1 VLAFDILLFGL
12 LLALLAAGA
21 LGLWATL
28 RRPPA
33 SPALQALGEGRFAA
47 ALAAARTDAR
57 AGRDELY
64 AAAIAAKQ
72 LLELD
77 RARALL
83 ERILARDPRD
93 GEAWLESGLTA
104 AYAGDLAAAELAFA
118 KVEPLRS
125 DLLESLT
132 LHRAWLA
139 LRRDDL
145 QTARRLFSEIE
156 APLENKL
163 RSDLGS
169 GEPLFAEWFLQAA
182 ALWRAAGDGERA
194 EWARR
199 EGRASASESRL
210 AAVIEPDE
218 PGAAGHPPLQ

>member
-1 VLAFDILLFGL
+1 MLSFAGLLLAL

-21 LGLWATL
+21 FGLRAVL
-28 RRPPA
+28 RRPPE
-33 SPALQALGEGRFAA
+33 SLALRALGEGRFAA
-47 ALAAARTDAR
+47 ALAAARTDAG

-64 AAAIAAKQ
+64 AAAVAARH

-83 ERILARDPRD
+83 ARVLARDAGD
-93 GEAWLESGLTA
+93 GEAWLESGLAA
-104 AYAGDLAAAELAFA
+104 AYAGDWDGAESAFA
-118 KVEPLRS
+118 RVESLRS

-139 LRRDDL
+139 LRRGDAPA
-145 QTARRLFSEIE
+145 ARRLFGEVE

-182 ALWRAAGDGERA
+182 LLWQAAGDDERA
-194 EWARR
+194 AWAWR
-199 EGRASASESRL
+199 EGLASAPESRL
-210 AAVIEPDE
+210 AEVVSDAE
-218 PGAAGHPPLQ
+218 PPLQ

>member
-1 VLAFDILLFGL
+1 V
-12 LLALLAAGA
+12 LLAAGA

-28 RRPPA
+28 RQPAA
-33 SPALQALGEGRFAA
+33 SPALQALGQGRFAA

-64 AAAIAAKQ
+64 AAAVAAKH

-77 RARALL
+77 RARTFLD
-83 ERILARDPRD
+83 RILAQDSGD
-93 GEAWLESGLTA
+93 GEAWLESGLVA
-104 AYAGDLAAAELAFA
+104 AYAGDLAAAGRAFS

-139 LRRDDL
+139 LR
-145 QTARRLFSEIE
+145 QGETGAARRLFGEVE

-182 ALWRAAGDGERA
+182 ALWRAAGDEERA
-194 EWARR
+194 EWAQR
-199 EGRASASESRL
+199 EGQASAPESRL
-210 AAVIEPDE
+210 GEVMAADL
-218 PGAAGHPPLQ
+218 AQPPLQ

>member
-1 VLAFDILLFGL
+1 MSFETLLVILLL
-12 LLALLAAGA
+12 VLLAAGA
-21 LGLWATL
+21 LGLWVTL
-28 RRPPA
+28 RQPSG
-33 SPALQALGEGRFAA
+33 SPALQALGKGHFAA
-47 ALAAARTDAR
+47 ALEAARTDAR

-64 AAAIAAKQ
+64 AGAVAAKH

-77 RARALL
+77 RARLL
-83 ERILARDPRD
+83 LDRILARDPAD
-93 GEAWLESGLTA
+93 GEAWLERGLVA
-104 AYAGDLAAAELAFA
+104 AYAGDLEAADRAFA

-139 LRRDDL
+139 LRRGDSPA
-145 QTARRLFSEIE
+145 ARRLFAEVD

-163 RSDLGS
+163 RSDLGG

-182 ALWRAAGDGERA
+182 ALWRAFGDEEKA

-199 EGRASASESRL
+199 EGQASAPESRL
-210 AAVIEPDE
+210 AGAVETH
-218 PGAAGHPPLQ
+218 AQARPPLQ

>member
-1 VLAFDILLFGL
+1 MAAMISVEGLLLTL

-21 LGLWATL
+21 LVLWAAL
-28 RRPPA
+28 RQPPA

-64 AAAIAAKQ
+64 AAAVAAKH
-72 LLELD
+72 LLAFD

-83 ERILARDPRD
+83 ERILARDPGD
-93 GEAWLESGLTA
+93 GEAWLESGLVA
-104 AYAGDLAAAELAFA
+104 AYAGDLAAADRAFTRA
-118 KVEPLRS
+118 EPLRS

-139 LRRDDL
+139 LRRGDL
-145 QTARRLFSEIE
+145 AAARRLFGEVE

-163 RSDLGS
+163 RSDLGG
-169 GEPLFAEWFLQAA
+169 GEPLFAEWFLQAS
-182 ALWRAAGDGERA
+182 ALWRAGGETA
-194 EWARR
+194 KADWAWR
-199 EGRASASESRL
+199 EGRASAPQSRL
-210 AAVIEPDE
+210 AEIAEPN
-218 PGAAGHPPLQ
+218 AGDRPPLQ

>member
-1 VLAFDILLFGL
+1 VAPSFEGL
-12 LLALLAAGA
+12 LLAVLLVLLAAGG

-28 RRPPA
+28 RRDSG
-33 SPALQALGEGRFAA
+33 SPAQAALGQGRFAA

-57 AGRDELY
+57 ARRDDLY
-64 AAAIAAKQ
+64 TAALAAKH

-77 RARALL
+77 RARELL
-83 ERILARDPRD
+83 GRILAADPDD
-93 GEAWLESGLTA
+93 GEAWLESGLVA
-104 AYAGDLAAAELAFA
+104 AYAGDFEDAERAFSQ
-118 KVEPLRS
+118 VESRRS

-139 LRRDDL
+139 LRRGDP
-145 QTARRLFSEIE
+145 QRARRLFDEVE

-182 ALWRAAGDGERA
+182 ALWAAGGDA
-194 EWARR
+194 EKAGWALG
-199 EGRASASESRL
+199 EGRASAPESRL
-210 AAVIEPDE
+210 GELISPEPALPRLE
-218 PGAAGHPPLQ
+218 

>member
-1 VLAFDILLFGL
+1 MLSLAGLLLAL

-21 LGLWATL
+21 LGLWAVL
-28 RRPPA
+28 RRPPE
-33 SPALQALGEGRFAA
+33 SLALRALGEGRFAA
-47 ALAAARTDAR
+47 ALAAARTDAG

-64 AAAIAAKQ
+64 AAAVAARH

-83 ERILARDPRD
+83 ARILARDPGD
-93 GEAWLESGLTA
+93 GEAWLESGLAA
-104 AYAGDLAAAELAFA
+104 AYARDWDGAEGAFA
-118 KVEPLRS
+118 RVEPLRS

-139 LRRDDL
+139 LRRGDAPA
-145 QTARRLFSEIE
+145 ARRLFGEVE

-163 RSDLGS
+163 RSDLGG

-182 ALWRAAGDGERA
+182 LLWQAAGDAERA
-194 EWARR
+194 AWAWR
-199 EGRASASESRL
+199 EGLASAPESRL
-210 AAVIEPDE
+210 AEIVGGPR
-218 PGAAGHPPLQ
+218 PPLQ

>member
-1 VLAFDILLFGL
+1 M
-12 LLALLAAGA
+12 LALLFVLLVGGA

-28 RRPPA
+28 RRESAGPA
-33 SPALQALGEGRFAA
+33 QAALGQGRFAA

-57 AGRDELY
+57 AGREDLLT
-64 AAAIAAKQ
+64 AALAAKH

-77 RARALL
+77 RARELL
-83 ERILARDPRD
+83 GRILAADPGD
-93 GEAWLESGLTA
+93 GEAWLESGLVA
-104 AYAGDLAAAELAFA
+104 AYAGDFEGAERAFSR
-118 KVEPLRS
+118 VESRRS

-139 LRRDDL
+139 LRRGDL
-145 QTARRLFSEIE
+145 PRARRLFDEVE

-182 ALWRAAGDGERA
+182 ALWAAGGEA
-194 EWARR
+194 EKAGWALAQ
-199 EGRASASESRL
+199 GRASAPESRL
-210 AAVIEPDE
+210 GEILAPESAFPRLE
-218 PGAAGHPPLQ
+218 